1 MDGGAAFAHAKEGC
15 MASHELLTTLDNLPR
30 TRVLVLGDL
39 VLDRYT
45 WGNVDRVSPEAPVMV
60 LQADRRESRLG
71 GAANVAHMLQGLGA
85 SATCIG
91 VIGND
96 SDGQLLRDLMLDAGI
111 DAELALTDPSRP
123 TTTKERFIGRAAT
136 RHPSQIL
143 RVDSEDRTPLSQRL
157 EDAIIAHV
165 ARDITQ
171 FDMLLISDYGK
182 GVCTPRVLEAV
193 INAARSAEIPVIV
206 DPIRASDW
214 NRYRGATLVKANR
227 HETETV
233 AGTKFLDPRESLTFG
248 RKLCQLYDLQSV
260 VVTLDRDGMAVV
272 RRDGTGDTFPTTARN
287 IYDIT
292 GAGDL
297 VMAVFGMCLAS
308 RVSLETTAQ
317 LANIAAG
324 LKVERFGASVVTRE
338 EIRNEIIAQQMP
350 GVRKIVTL
358 QQAVAK
364 IEEHRRRG
372 ETLAMTNG
380 CFDLLHVGHVAS
392 LNEAGQHGDVL
403 LVAINSDSSV
413 RRLKGP
419 QRPVISETD
428 RAAMLAALDC
438 VDYVIVFDDDTPH
451 ALLHALKPEVLVK
464 GGTYRPEDVV
474 GHEVVASYGGKVM
487 LTGVV
492 EGISTTNIL
501 KSLEATGLP
510 REAIAGMVTAHKAT
524 PPLPTQKRQAG

>member
-1 MDGGAAFAHAKEGC
+1 
-15 MASHELLTTLDNLPR
+15 MASHELLAILDNLPR

-85 SATCIG
+85 AATCIG

-96 SDGQLLRDLMLDAGI
+96 SEGHSLRDLLVDAGM
-111 DAELALTDPSRP
+111 DSELVLTDASRP

-143 RVDSEDRTPLSQRL
+143 RVDSEDRTPLAQWL

-165 ARDITQ
+165 SRDITQ
-171 FDMLLISDYGK
+171 YDMLLISDYGK
-182 GVCTPRVLEAV
+182 GVCTPRVLEAA
-193 INAARSAEIPVIV
+193 IKAARSAEIPVIV

-214 NRYRGATLVKANR
+214 SRYRGATLVKANR
-227 HETETV
+227 YEAESA
-233 AGTKFLDPRESLTFG
+233 AGTKFQDPRESLTFG
-248 RKLCQLYDLQSV
+248 RKLCQQYDLQSV
-260 VVTLDRDGMAVV
+260 VITLDRDGIAVV
-272 RRDGTGDTFPTTARN
+272 RRDGTGNTFSTTARSV
-287 IYDIT
+287 YDIT

-297 VMAVFGMCLAS
+297 VMAVFGMGLAAG
-308 RVSLETTAQ
+308 VSLEHTAQ

-324 LKVERFGASVVTRE
+324 LKVERFGASVVTRA
-338 EIRNEIIAQQMP
+338 EIRNEIFAQHRP

-358 QQAVAK
+358 EQAVRK
-364 IEEHRRRG
+364 VEEHRRRG

-380 CFDLLHVGHVAS
+380 CFDLLHVGHVTNLSEAS
-392 LNEAGQHGDVL
+392 QYGDLL
-403 LVAINSDSSV
+403 LVAINSDASV

-419 QRPVISETD
+419 QRPVICETD

-438 VDYVIVFDDDTPH
+438 VDYVVVFDDDTPH
-451 ALLHALKPEVLVK
+451 PLLHALKPDVLVK
-464 GGTYRPEDVV
+464 GGTYRPEEVV
-474 GHEVVASYGGKVM
+474 GHEVVTSYGGEVK

-501 KSLEATGLP
+501 KSLESSGVP
-510 REAIAGMVTAHKAT
+510 SEAIAGMI
-524 PPLPTQKRQAG
+524 PPVRAKLESTQGKTTQRAAG